1 MPFGF
6 ELSSYLPNTSEEV
19 WAAVERPALF
29 LHVAAPLVKF
39 SPMGSDAFPE
49 LWEEGEYR
57 GAMKLFGLVPI
68 GWQAIVI
75 SFPSEGAET
84 RTLKDSGH
92 SPLLTQWTHT
102 IEVAREGDG
111 TRYTDRVSYDAG
123 WLSLFAFP
131 FIRLFFAHRQR
142 RLRRLAKA
150 GFASLKM

>member
-6 ELSSYLPNTSEEV
+6 ELSSYLPNTTDEV

-39 SPMGSDAFPE
+39 TPMGRDAFPE
-49 LWEEGEYR
+49 RWEEGEYR
-57 GAMKLFGLVPI
+57 GAMKLFGLIPI

-75 SFPSEGAET
+75 SFPSDGAKT
-84 RTLKDSGH
+84 RTLKDGGY
-92 SPLLTQWTHT
+92 SPLLAQWTHT

-111 TRYTDRVSYDAG
+111 TRYTDRISYDAG
-123 WLSLFAFP
+123 WLSPFAYP
-131 FIRLFFAHRQR
+131 LIRLFFAHRQH